1 MSTCLKCGL
10 PIEGQAETGRPKS
23 YCSVGCR
30 RSAEHEVRRI
40 NSLLQKL
47 ETDLSNALLGR
58 VWADQ
63 VPKIEAEISRQETR
77 LRILLDTDEFEK

>member
-10 PIEGQAETGRPKS
+10 QIEEQPTTGRPKI
-23 YCSVGCR
+23 YCSTGCR

-40 NSLLQKL
+40 NALLQKL
-47 ETDLSNALLGR
+47 ETDLSNAILGR

-63 VPKIEAEISRQETR
+63 VSKIEAEILRQEAR
-77 LRILLDTDEFEK
+77 LRDLLDAAE

>member
-1 MSTCLKCGL
+1 MNTCLKCGL
-10 PIEGQAETGRPKS
+10 TIEEQATTGRPKA

-47 ETDLSNALLGR
+47 ETDLSNAILGR

-63 VPKIEAEISRQETR
+63 VSKIEAEILRQEAR
-77 LRILLDTDEFEK
+77 LRNLLDAAGE